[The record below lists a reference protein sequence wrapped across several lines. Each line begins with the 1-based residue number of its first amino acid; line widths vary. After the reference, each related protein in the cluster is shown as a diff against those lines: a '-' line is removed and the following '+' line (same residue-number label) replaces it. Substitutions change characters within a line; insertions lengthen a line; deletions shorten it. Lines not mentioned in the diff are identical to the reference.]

1 VKVLFR
7 RGTAAQWSGKVPAL
21 GEPAYA
27 TDSRTLAIGDGATA
41 YQSLAKLKA
50 LAASGAVGTAVLNG
64 TTPVVVA
71 STAVT
76 ASSVIL
82 LTVQTVGGTPGF
94 VAVAARSAG
103 VSFSVV
109 SNNAADTSTVGYLV
123 IEP

>member
-1 VKVLFR
+1 MRIQVR
-7 RGTAAQWSGKVPAL
+7 RGTAAQWSGKTPAL

-27 TDSRTLAIGDGATA
+27 SDTRTLAIGDGSTV

-50 LAASGAVGTAVLNG
+50 LAASGAVGTATLNG

-82 LTVQTVGGTPGF
+82 LTVQTVAGTPGF

-103 VSFSVV
+103 VSFSIV
-109 SNNAADTSTVGYLV
+109 SSIAADTSVVGFLV